1 MEDLLLERENLSE
14 VKKNFTTYFNNH
26 DVRFVAEDAVFIQMN
41 NGQEVHGREAIG
53 QMLNY
58 FYHVAFDAHAELTNM
73 VVTENNALAE
83 FDFKGRHIGEFAGM
97 PATNKEVNVPTCIVY
112 DLEAGLIKRARIY
125 MPADLMMKQLTN

>member
-1 MEDLLLERENLSE
+1 
-14 VKKNFTTYFNNH
+14 
-26 DVRFVAEDAVFIQMN
+26 MN
-41 NGQEVHGREAIG
+41 TGQEVQGREAIG

-83 FDFKGRHIGEFAGM
+83 FDFKGKHIGEFAGM

-112 DLEAGLIKRARIY
+112 DLEGGLIKKARIY
-125 MPADLMMKQLTN
+125 MPADLMMKQLTS